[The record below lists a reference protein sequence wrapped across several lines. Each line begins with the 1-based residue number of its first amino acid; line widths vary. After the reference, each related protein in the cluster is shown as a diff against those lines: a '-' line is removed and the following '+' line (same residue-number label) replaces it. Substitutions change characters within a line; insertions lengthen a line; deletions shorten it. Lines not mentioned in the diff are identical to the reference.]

1 MFPPRAA
8 RPGVRFGV
16 LLVLLWGT
24 SLLAQFDVGL
34 VLPFE
39 NRTKDP
45 QLDWIGESFAETM
58 TADLASARLWMIDR
72 RERATAFDGLG
83 LPNSSLLSNATIYK
97 VAETLDADQVVIG
110 HYNYQDGVFTAS
122 AQVLD
127 MVGPSL
133 SREITESGPLNS
145 LLELQGGLAWQIQK
159 LLRPEYPFT
168 REDYLADRANPRLDA
183 FENYLRGLISKDKAP
198 QIAYFRA
205 AQRLDPQFT
214 KPSFELGMIYFHDR
228 DYQTTVLWLSKLR
241 RGDPDYLDANY
252 FLGLSYLYLNQNE
265 RSAAAFRVVEQQLP
279 MNEVYNNLGIVLT
292 RLDRP
297 GAIQYFE
304 KAVASDPTDADYQFN
319 LGYAYW
325 KRGRYAEAA
334 EHLHR
339 ALAVAGRP
347 AVWRSLYDECVQK
360 ARQPQAT
367 AEPSNALPQKPAGK
381 TANSTPAIFQNLE
394 RPKDRYD
401 GASLRQL
408 RRLAQFQEELKHAKL
423 TPVEHTELHFQRA
436 EQLLRDGDERQAIE
450 ELQQVIDYDPDDAR
464 PYRELAAIYLK
475 AGRYDEASK
484 LANRSLQRDASPDG
498 YLLLARTYLAQGKL
512 NDARAQLEIVTR
524 LEPDNQAAADL
535 LKDLAARSAPSRP

>member
-1 MFPPRAA
+1 
-8 RPGVRFGV
+8 

-45 QLDWIGESFAETM
+45 QLDWIGESLAETM
-58 TADLASARLWMIDR
+58 TTDLASARLWMIDR
-72 RERATAFDGLG
+72 RERAGAFDALG
-83 LPNSSLLSNATIYK
+83 LPTSLLSNATIYK
-97 VAETLDADQVVIG
+97 VAETLDADQVIIG
-110 HYNYQDGVFTAS
+110 HYDYHDGVFTAS

-127 MVGPSL
+127 MAGPSL
-133 SREITESGPLNS
+133 SRELAESGPLYS
-145 LLELQGGLAWQIQK
+145 LLQLQGGLAWQIQK

-168 REDYLADRANPRLDA
+168 REDYLADRPSPRLDA
-183 FENYLRGLISKDKAP
+183 FENYLRGLIAKDKAQ
-198 QIAYFRA
+198 QIAFFRA

-214 KPSFELGMIYFHDR
+214 KPSFALGMIYFHDR
-228 DYQTTVLWLSKLR
+228 DYQTTALWLSKLR

-265 RSAAAFRVVEQQLP
+265 RSAAAFRVVEQQLA

-325 KRGRYAEAA
+325 KRGRYSEAA
-334 EHLHR
+334 GHLHK
-339 ALAVAGRP
+339 ALAMVDHP
-347 AVWRSLYDECVQK
+347 PVWRSLYDDCVQRARRMEAAAGPSSLPK
-360 ARQPQAT
+360 A
-367 AEPSNALPQKPAGK
+367 AG
-381 TANSTPAIFQNLE
+381 NSINSAIFQNLE

-408 RRLAQFQEELKHAKL
+408 RRLAQFQEELKHAEL
-423 TPVEHTELHFQRA
+423 AFAEHTELHFQRA
-436 EQLLRDGDERQAIE
+436 EQFLRDGDERQAIE
-450 ELQQVIDYDPDDAR
+450 EFQQVIDYDPDDPR
-464 PYRELAAIYLK
+464 PYRELAAIYLR
-475 AGRYDEASK
+475 AGRFEEASK
-484 LANRSLQRDASPDG
+484 MANRSLQRDASPEA
-498 YLLLARTYLAQGKL
+498 YLLLARTYLSEGKL
-512 NDARAQLEIVTR
+512 DDARAQLEIVAS
-524 LEPDNQAAADL
+524 LEPGNTAAAEM
-535 LKDLAARSAPSRP
+535 LKDLAARSASSRP